1 MRRLSRG
8 FTLLEMLL
16 ALVLLGVLTA
26 LVAGALL
33 GANRALLKG
42 ERYSQRLDE
51 LRATQNFLHKAL
63 QGALPLEIQA
73 AGDDRAVIFEG
84 QPQRLRFAA
93 GLDSVLGGG
102 IQLHTFEVVGSGKGN
117 ALQVRFEHLQ
127 SAGGGAW
134 GQPQVLLHGVRDV
147 RFSYRGRD
155 TRGVR
160 TGWLQ
165 TWPWP
170 ARLPEAIRIN
180 LNSDGPVAWF
190 PQVVAL
196 RLELSDLQ
204 VAP

>member
-1 MRRLSRG
+1 MSRLPRG

-16 ALVLLGVLTA
+16 ALTLLGVLTA

-42 ERYSQRLDE
+42 ERYSQRLGE
-51 LRATQNFLHKAL
+51 LRAGQNFFHKSL

-73 AGDDRAVIFEG
+73 AGNDQVVIFEG
-84 QPQRLRFAA
+84 QPQRMRFAA

-102 IQLHTFEVVGSGKGN
+102 IELHTIELIGTGNSN
-117 ALQVRFEHLQ
+117 ALQVRFEHLH
-127 SAGGGAW
+127 SSGGGAW
-134 GQPQVLLHGVRDV
+134 GQPQLLLEGVRDLQ
-147 RFSYRGRD
+147 FSYRGRD
-155 TRGVR
+155 TRGAR
-160 TGWLQ
+160 TGWLKN
-165 TWPWP
+165 WPWP
-170 ARLPEAIRIN
+170 SRLPEAVRID

>member
-1 MRRLSRG
+1 
-8 FTLLEMLL
+8 MLL
-16 ALVLLGVLTA
+16 ALALLGVLTA

-51 LRATQNFLHKAL
+51 LRAGQNFLHRAL
-63 QGALPLEIQA
+63 QGALPLEIQS
-73 AGDDRAVIFEG
+73 AGDDQVVVFEG

-93 GLDSVLGGG
+93 GLNSVLGGG
-102 IQLHTFEVVGSGKGN
+102 IELHTFEVVSGSNGK

-134 GQPQVLLHGVRDV
+134 GQPQVLFEGVRDV
-147 RFSYRGRD
+147 QFSYRGRD
-155 TRGVR
+155 TRGAR
-160 TGWLQ
+160 TGWMNH
-165 TWPWP
+165 WPWP
-170 ARLPEAIRIN
+170 ARLPEAIRID

>member
-1 MRRLSRG
+1 MRRPSQG

-16 ALVLLGVLTA
+16 ALALLGVLTGLA
-26 LVAGALL
+26 AGALL

-51 LRATQNFLHKAL
+51 LRSGQNFLHKAL
-63 QGALPLEIQA
+63 QGALPLEIQPV
-73 AGDDRAVIFEG
+73 GDEQVVIFEG

-102 IQLHTFEVVGSGKGN
+102 IELHTFEVVSTGNGN

-127 SAGGGAW
+127 SAGGGVW
-134 GQPQVLLHGVRDV
+134 GQPQVLLQGVRDL

-155 TRGVR
+155 PKGAR
-160 TGWLQ
+160 TGWLND
-165 TWPWP
+165 WPWP
-170 ARLPEAIRIN
+170 SRLPEAIRID